1 MSSAAILL
9 VLGSALL
16 HATWNARANAGD
28 NRTVE
33 LGIAYAN
40 GAVLLLPWL
49 IIDPP
54 TEALGFMVM
63 SGLAHGGYILFLS
76 QAYQRGGL
84 ATMYPIARGTA
95 PLIVAGVGI
104 WLLDQ
109 TPSGVTFA
117 GAVLVALGLA
127 VIGGVAWKTDERS
140 AIAMALMTGAFIA
153 SYTLLDA
160 RGVEATSELG
170 YFSGA
175 SFVSVLFVAAIVRP
189 SAAQIRSSLPNGLM
203 IGLFSTSAYALVLL
217 AYTRADAANVA
228 TLRATSILFG
238 LLLVRRT
245 VTPRLVVGAIAVVA
259 GAILVTT

>member
-1 MSSAAILL
+1 MTTAAILL
-9 VLGSALL
+9 VLGSAFL
-16 HATWNARANAGD
+16 HATWNARANSGGD
-28 NRTVE
+28 RAIE
-33 LGIAYAN
+33 IGIAYAL
-40 GAVLLLPWL
+40 GSVVLLPWL
-49 IIDPP
+49 LLDPP
-54 TEALGFMVM
+54 AEALGFMVL

-109 TPSGVTFA
+109 TPSGMTFA
-117 GAVLVALGLA
+117 GAAVVALGLA
-127 VIGGVAWKTDERS
+127 VIGGVAWKTDERM
-140 AIAMALMTGAFIA
+140 AIVMALTTGAFIA

-160 RGVEATSELG
+160 RGVEDTSELG

-175 SFVSVLFVAAIVRP
+175 SAIAVLFVFAARRP
-189 SAAQIRSSLPNGLM
+189 AATLIRSSLRNGLL
-203 IGLFSTSAYALVLL
+203 IGIFSTTAYGLVLL

-228 TLRATSILFG
+228 TLRGTSILFG

-245 VTPRLVVGAIAVVA
+245 VTRRLAVGALAVVI
-259 GAILVTT
+259 GAVLVAT